1 MPRLSQPPRRH
12 AIPLAPTPAPP
23 QRESPRGCG
32 ARFAFRLPLAAAF
45 LSALFFTACATTQ
58 EAAKLAEAVPQEEG
72 ELLREVRNLTAERG
86 LLAARERVLEG
97 IRERDESRGSLEA
110 RVLRTTRDPG
120 LVLPDSLAALP
131 PERRARVALVV
142 VPGTRAGTGLN
153 SQRTQ
158 RTLLSAAETAR
169 EMGFESHFAEI
180 EARGT
185 VEANARRVAESIRP
199 VFEEADEILLLMLS
213 KGAHDVIHYLQSEA
227 AELPAAQRAKLV
239 AVLSLAGTVQGSVV
253 ADWFVQS
260 SDPLAAT
267 TRTWLR
273 LSRQDDSIAMLQTVA
288 RSPWT
293 GSGAAELR
301 RRFPN
306 LTWVSLTMVPDG
318 PDGEITERLWAP
330 ELRRR
335 VARSSPRYSPTD
347 GLVES
352 AATLLPEG
360 AQVPQW
366 TVAALGSHSVPNGT
380 YLDGSRVAPFT
391 TTPGKE
397 KLRAESGGE
406 IMSAYLRALPRSL
419 LD

>member
-1 MPRLSQPPRRH
+1 MHCLSEPLRRDAAPP
-12 AIPLAPTPAPP
+12 TSFPAP
-23 QRESPRGCG
+23 QSSETRRVRRASPP
-32 ARFAFRLPLAAAF
+32 AQTLLAGVAAGI
-45 LSALFFTACATTQ
+45 LFTSCATTTR
-58 EAAKLAEAVPQEEG
+58 EAAKLAESAPQEEG
-72 ELLREVRNLTAERG
+72 ELLREVRDLTAERG
-86 LLAARERVLEG
+86 LIAARERVLEG
-97 IRERDESRGSLEA
+97 IRERDESRGALEA

-131 PERRARVALVV
+131 LERRARVALVV
-142 VPGTRAGTGLN
+142 VPGTRAGNGLN

-199 VFEEADEILLLMLS
+199 VFEEADEILLVMLS

-253 ADWFVQS
+253 ADWFVHS
-260 SDPLAAT
+260 SDPLAST

-273 LSRQDDSIAMLQTVA
+273 LSRQDDSIAMLRTVA

-293 GSGAAELR
+293 GNGAAELR

-397 KLRAESGGE
+397 KLRPESGGE